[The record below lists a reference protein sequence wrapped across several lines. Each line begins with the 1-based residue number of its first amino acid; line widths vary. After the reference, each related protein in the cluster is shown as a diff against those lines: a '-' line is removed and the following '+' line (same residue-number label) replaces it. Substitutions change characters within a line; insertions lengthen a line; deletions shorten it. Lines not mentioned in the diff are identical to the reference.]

1 MSREEKARIIDELQ
15 EVLSKSSV
23 GILTDYRG
31 LSAPEMAVLRRKF
44 RESGTEYR
52 VVKNTLA
59 RFAAERAGREDLAD
73 FFEGPVAI
81 AFGYGDITEPSKAL
95 ADYIRASKSSID
107 IKGGFLSY
115 RLLTAEDVVALATL
129 PSREVLL
136 AKVMGGMQATIVALL
151 SCLNGPVRGVMG
163 VLQARI
169 KQLEGE

>member
-1 MSREEKARIIDELQ
+1 M
-15 EVLSKSSV
+15 
-23 GILTDYRG
+23 
-31 LSAPEMAVLRRKF
+31 
-44 RESGTEYR
+44 
-52 VVKNTLA
+52 
-59 RFAAERAGREDLAD
+59 AD
-73 FFEGPVAI
+73 FFEGQVAI

-115 RLLTAEDVVALATL
+115 RLLTSEDVVALATL